1 MLTTFDRY
9 LLFRYLYVA
18 FGMFLAAW
26 GLFVVVDGFTNIDI
40 RGSAER
46 NGALHLLFQLA
57 TYYIFQSTM
66 LFDLVGP
73 TIAVLSVMIVLA
85 LMIRQGEIA
94 PVLAAGVPTYRLM
107 WPFFVGIVIVNVLL
121 FSNQELLIPRIADRL
136 QGPRGDTASQV
147 RSVEPQYD
155 NRWWIFISGR
165 ELVLQERRIRGAE
178 FRLPMTLS
186 SSRQT
191 LRAVSAVNLRATEG
205 RPAGWLLKDVRP
217 PASEFGLTDDGKR
230 VVIPLKNGKDVFVV
244 CDLAAEQLFKQN
256 TAHKFLS
263 TADLIR
269 RIQRPSTNTASIR
282 AQIVQVHARLTR
294 PILMLIGMCLVFP
307 LTIRRDREKNNL
319 IGSLSLC
326 MATLGL
332 VFGLWQGAQFL
343 GQSAVMSAAFA
354 AWAPLVFGG
363 TLSAWL
369 TGVIRT

>member
-18 FGMFLAAW
+18 FGMFVAAW

-46 NGALHLLFQLA
+46 SGALQLLVQLGV
-57 TYYIFQSTM
+57 YYLFQSTM

-73 TIAVLSVMIVLA
+73 TIAILSVMIVLA

-107 WPFFVGIVIVNVLL
+107 WPFLVGIVIVNVMLVG
-121 FSNQELLIPRIADRL
+121 NQELLIPQIADRL
-136 QGPRGDTASQV
+136 QGPRGDSTTKV
-147 RSVEPQYD
+147 RGVEPQYD
-155 NRWWIFISGR
+155 RQGIFVSGR
-165 ELVLQERRIRGAE
+165 ELLLSERQIRNAE
-178 FRLPMTLS
+178 FHLPLNLS
-186 SSRQT
+186 NSRQA
-191 LRAVSAVNLRATEG
+191 LRAPIAIGLRASEG
-205 RPAGWLLKDVRP
+205 KPAGWLLKDVTPRVTEL
-217 PASEFGLTDDGKR
+217 ALTDDAKR
-230 VVIPLKNGKDVFVV
+230 VVIPQRNGKDVFVV

-269 RIQRPSTNTASIR
+269 RIQRPSTNSVSIR

-294 PILMLIGMCLVFP
+294 PILMLVGICLVFP
-307 LTIRRDREKNNL
+307 LTVRRDREKNNL

-326 MATLGL
+326 MATLGI
-332 VFGLWQGAQFL
+332 VFGLWQGGQFL
-343 GQSAVMSAAFA
+343 GQSAVMPAALA
-354 AWAPLVFGG
+354 AWAPLIFGG

-369 TGVIRT
+369 TGVLRT